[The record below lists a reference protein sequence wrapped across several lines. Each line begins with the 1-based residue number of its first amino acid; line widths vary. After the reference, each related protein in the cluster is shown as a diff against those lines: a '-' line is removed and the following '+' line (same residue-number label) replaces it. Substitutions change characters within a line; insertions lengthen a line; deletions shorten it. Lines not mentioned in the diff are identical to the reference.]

1 MAKFLV
7 KAKYTSPAGIK
18 GLMEDGGSERV
29 TAVEALAA
37 SLGGKMESF
46 YFALGD
52 VDAYVILDMPDTAS
66 TVAASLTVLASGL
79 ATTEVVA
86 LVTPAEMD
94 AAVKMSP
101 AYDAP
106 GKADN

>member
-1 MAKFLV
+1 MSKFLV

-18 GLMEDGGSERV
+18 GLLEDGGAERV
-29 TAVEALAA
+29 SAVQALAA
-37 SLGGKMESF
+37 SLGGKVEAF

-52 VDAYVILDMPDTAS
+52 VDAYVILEMPDTVSAVS
-66 TVAASLTVLASGL
+66 ASLTVLASGL
-79 ATTEVVA
+79 ATTEIIA
-86 LVTPAEMD
+86 LVTPEEMD
-94 AAVKMSP
+94 AAVKLSP